1 VEDEFEEKKYWN
13 KREHSNK
20 GKLLW
25 VLLGVCILITS
36 LLAAFS
42 P

>member
-1 VEDEFEEKKYWN
+1 MTSEFEEKKYWN

-25 VLLGVCILITS
+25 GLSVICLLITA
-36 LLAAFS
+36 LMA
-42 P
+42 